1 MALPLGALALTGFG
15 GALAANKA
23 AEFFDDDTRDAG
35 DFNAQLD
42 AMNRQAGIDNERTIG
57 THKDISQ
64 FDFGL
69 ASKAN
74 QQKHEQSKELA
85 KLQSAA
91 QMAQL
96 RESNRANAAANVLN
110 NSTQR
115 SSNLLNA
122 VANASNQRWF

>member
-23 AEFFDDDTRDAG
+23 AEFFDDTRDAG

-64 FDFGL
+64 FDYVL

-74 QQKHEQSKELA
+74 KQKHEQSKELA